1 MKSFKNYIPF
11 FIILISVGAFISCR
25 DDDNN
30 NQEVED
36 VFAACC
42 SGLTA
47 FGEDVDNLDQSQGEI
62 VVENLFT
69 PNGDAFNDLFGIENI
84 GLYDNHTVTIYNM
97 NDDVIFEST
106 NYGSNLNEYFPNVPY
121 GNSGVEGIPDGTYKY
136 MIVVENEQTFKKS
149 GFFCLYTNNPPL
161 EQQNFADCNPLEPGE
176 FDPLITGN

>member
-30 NQEVED
+30 NQEEED

-69 PNGDAFNDLFGIENI
+69 PNGDGTNDLFGIENI

-106 NYGSNLNEYFPNVPY
+106 NYGSNLNEYFP
-121 GNSGVEGIPDGTYKY
+121 
-136 MIVVENEQTFKKS
+136 
-149 GFFCLYTNNPPL
+149 
-161 EQQNFADCNPLEPGE
+161 
-176 FDPLITGN
+176 